1 VAYTE
6 HRVEGPLGQWIE
18 CAWTREGPDG
28 YERIV
33 PDGCMDLIWSEGAG
47 LRVVG
52 PNTTAFMAPMR
63 EGGSVLGV
71 RLHPGAAPPVF
82 GVSAPALLDARL
94 PAQTLWGDTAKRLD
108 ELLGDEETAA
118 GRANLLIAFLSQRAT
133 APPDPLVR
141 AAARRLESARV
152 ADVASE
158 LAVSERHLRRLVSAN
173 VGYGPKLLGRVLRLR
188 RALGRVRAGAEL
200 AEVAFEAGYADQAHF
215 SQDCRALAGVPP
227 GRFLQDAAAAPR
239 DDAGMTEKARLGWV
253 IVYVSDVRAAIEFY
267 ETAFALERTFV
278 ADDGSFGE
286 LDTGETRLAFASEAQ
301 GESNFDGG
309 YERPGDRPFNVE
321 IALVFDDP
329 AAAFRRAVENGASAH
344 AEPVEKPWG
353 QVVAYIRDPFGT
365 LVELASPT
373 D

>member
-1 VAYTE
+1 VAYRE

-18 CAWTREGPDG
+18 CAWSREGPDG
-28 YERIV
+28 HDRIV
-33 PDGCMDLIWSEGAG
+33 PDGCMDLIWSEQGG
-47 LRVVG
+47 LQVVG
-52 PNTTAFMAPMR
+52 PNRTAFLSPLR
-63 EGGSVLGV
+63 GGKTVVGV

-82 GVSAPALLDARL
+82 GLPAPALLDARL
-94 PAQTLWGDTAKRLD
+94 PAAELWGDQARRVEERMRGGGERLQ
-108 ELLGDEETAA
+108 LLVG
-118 GRANLLIAFLSQRAT
+118 LVSSRAT
-133 APPDPLVR
+133 VAPDPLVR
-141 AAARRLESARV
+141 AAAQRLESARV
-152 ADVASE
+152 ADVATE

-188 RALGRVRAGAEL
+188 SALERVRAGAEL
-200 AEVAFEAGYADQAHF
+200 AEVAFDSGYADQAHF

-227 GRFLQDAAAAPR
+227 GRFLQDAAAPPR
-239 DDAGMTEKARLGWV
+239 DDADMTEKARLGWV

-267 ETAFALERTFV
+267 ETTFALERNFV

-286 LDTGETRLAFASEAQ
+286 LDTGETRLAFASEVQA
-301 GESNFDGG
+301 ESNFDGG

-344 AEPVEKPWG
+344 AQPTEKPWG
-353 QVVAYIRDPFGT
+353 QVVAYVRDPFGT
-365 LVELASPT
+365 LIELASPT